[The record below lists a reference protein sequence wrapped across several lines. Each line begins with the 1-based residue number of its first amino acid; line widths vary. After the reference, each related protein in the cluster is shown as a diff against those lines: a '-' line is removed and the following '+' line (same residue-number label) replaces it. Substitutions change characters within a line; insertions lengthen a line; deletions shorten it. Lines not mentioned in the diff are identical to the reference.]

1 MHRNLYIT
9 LAIIL
14 GVFSESLSQLNPMT
28 NYLLTNPSNNQLGV
42 SAVFD
47 QSTTNNVTL
56 DNAILNLIVPSG
68 YHSPILTN
76 TWTVEVFVDEAAL
89 VNFCGVSA
97 TGFSYYQIAKQS
109 NQGLGTV
116 SAFVPEP
123 LTVISFSGTSSLP
136 VEGLTFPIPNP
147 LQSCLNAFATN
158 TSSIQWGPNPTAFV
172 GLSDIPVT
180 PQSILLPIYLHTF
193 SAEKLGERS
202 VKLDWKTSSE
212 INSSH
217 FEIQRSTDGLEWTY
231 LGDVA
236 AAGNSTTTRTY
247 DFIDDKLPLGRTK
260 NQIFYYRLRM
270 VDQDGAFKY
279 SDIRG
284 VNFNINDRGDIS
296 IYPNPAAQ
304 FFNLDLTGIDFSIEE
319 KATVYIYDM
328 SGKLVR
334 QKDIIGSG
342 IEPFSVAELPAEA
355 YNVIIRHGD
364 QQYSKRVIVTK

>member
-1 MHRNLYIT
+1 MKRL
-9 LAIIL
+9 IIL
-14 GVFSESLSQLNPMT
+14 IVLFYISFETSAQNLRFS
-28 NYLLTNPSNNQLGV
+28 
-42 SAVFD
+42 FD
-47 QSTTNNVTL
+47 VTYG
-56 DNAILNLIVPSG
+56 PTS
-68 YHSPILTN
+68 S
-76 TWTVEVFVDEAAL
+76 L
-89 VNFCGVSA
+89 VNFYVEYPSDGAPISSEVIFGHTCAVFYNNTSA
-97 TGFSYYQIAKQS
+97 QPTTWIDATLGWNFDGTISLFNPNLSQIGYNGYVEVQRIDG
-109 NQGLGTV
+109 NVNGTTIIEGQPRTYLGSINFNHLLIPSGNALLAGTNILP
-116 SAFVPEP
+116 A
-123 LTVISFSGTSSLP
+123 IRYASFSGSGEHNVIITGSSFLP
-136 VEGLTFPIPNP
+136 
-147 LQSCLNAFATN
+147 
-158 TSSIQWGPNPTAFV
+158 
-172 GLSDIPVT
+172 
-180 PQSILLPIYLHTF
+180 LPIFLHSF
-193 SAEKLGERS
+193 SANKLGERS
-202 VKLDWKTSSE
+202 TKLDWRTSSE

-284 VNFNINDRGDIS
+284 VNFNINDRGDVS

-304 FFNLDLTGIDFSIEE
+304 FFNLDLTGIDFSIDE

-342 IEPFSVAELPAEA
+342 IEPINVSELPAEA